1 MDEGDSVLKPNPL
14 VIFLG
19 MIILFFCIVPPSQL
33 LAQGHT
39 GTKSFSPKF
48 VTVVLGNTGGP
59 REDSLSSYLLAPK
72 GEDAFVA
79 LDAGTLLV
87 GISKAKQMGSFGHIS
102 LPLDLI
108 GDDFYRA
115 P

>member
-1 MDEGDSVLKPNPL
+1 ML
-14 VIFLG
+14 FLG
-19 MIILFFCIVPPSQL
+19 ILIFFFSIVTPLQL
-33 LAQGHT
+33 FAQVHKDT
-39 GTKSFSPKF
+39 HSFPPKF
-48 VTVVLGNTGGP
+48 VTIVLGNTGGP

-102 LPLDLI
+102 LPHESPLTLE
-108 GDDFYRA
+108 G
-115 P
+115 